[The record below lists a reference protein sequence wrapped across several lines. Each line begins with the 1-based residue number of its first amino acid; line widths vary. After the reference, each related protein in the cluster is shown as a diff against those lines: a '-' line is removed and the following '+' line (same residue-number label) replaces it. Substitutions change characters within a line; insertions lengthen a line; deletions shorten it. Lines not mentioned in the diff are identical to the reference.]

1 MSPAAEVVAW
11 TCVDCEVTASFMAG
25 AGHEGLPA
33 DWTDEGGELRCLGCR
48 RVLAGET
55 AASGAGAEGST
66 REQILQLRK
75 LGTLD
80 FELNRDPDRPDRS
93 IAHAC
98 HTSVPAVRKARLR
111 LAGATEED

>member
-1 MSPAAEVVAW
+1 MSPATDSVSW
-11 TCVDCEVTASFMAG
+11 TCVDCEVTARFVAG
-25 AGHEGLPA
+25 TGHQGLPA

-55 AASGAGAEGST
+55 AASGEEAEGST
-66 REQILQLRK
+66 REQLLQLRK

-80 FELNRDPDRPDRS
+80 FELNRDPDRPDRA

-111 LAGATEED
+111 LAGTPEEN